1 MTILCVSERAV
12 FGLFVYEFCF
22 GSVRRPPRSTRTDTL
37 FPYTTLFR
45 SNAVDEALAGH
56 CKNILVTVHDD
67 GSLEVGDDGRGM
79 PVDVHPVHKVT
90 GVELILTKLH
100 SGAKFSNKQ
109 YQFSGG
115 LHGVG
120 VSVVN
125 ALSSKLEVRVFRDGT
140 EYLIA

>member
-1 MTILCVSERAV
+1 
-12 FGLFVYEFCF
+12 
-22 GSVRRPPRSTRTDTL
+22 
-37 FPYTTLFR
+37 
-45 SNAVDEALAGH
+45 
-56 CKNILVTVHDD
+56 
-67 GSLEVGDDGRGM
+67 M

-140 EYLIA
+140 EYLIEFQNGDVTQPLKPVGTAAKNKRSEEHTSELQSLMRISYAVFGL